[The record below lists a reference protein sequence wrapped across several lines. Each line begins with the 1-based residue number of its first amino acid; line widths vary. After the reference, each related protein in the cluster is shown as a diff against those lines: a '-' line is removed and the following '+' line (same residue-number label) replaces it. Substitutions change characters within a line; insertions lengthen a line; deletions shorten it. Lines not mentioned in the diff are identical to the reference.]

1 MRYVFYS
8 HCWFQDLLSPAL
20 GNHSARTH
28 THTHTHPHPTP
39 HPRPCPVHP
48 VGGRG
53 QKRQSHLY
61 NVSPCWA
68 PNGRSFCSAFS
79 GCMWWAGS
87 CSLPLFHGLIQQF
100 RSIIKIKYACCNRL
114 AYNSFNFH
122 LSLIWTPQGKKEK
135 EGRKGEWGKEKN
147 CFVFLLSGLW
157 K

>member
-1 MRYVFYS
+1 MDHNVLYISIPTAAPRISY
-8 HCWFQDLLSPAL
+8 LLPWQII
-20 GNHSARTH
+20 
-28 THTHTHPHPTP
+28 THTHPHL
-39 HPRPCPVHP
+39 CPVHP

-68 PNGRSFCSAFS
+68 PNGQSFCSAFS

-122 LSLIWTPQGKKEK
+122 LSLIWTPQGKKEN
-135 EGRKGEWGKEKN
+135 EGKKGEWGEGKK
-147 CFVFLLSGLW
+147 LLCIFA
-157 K
+157 